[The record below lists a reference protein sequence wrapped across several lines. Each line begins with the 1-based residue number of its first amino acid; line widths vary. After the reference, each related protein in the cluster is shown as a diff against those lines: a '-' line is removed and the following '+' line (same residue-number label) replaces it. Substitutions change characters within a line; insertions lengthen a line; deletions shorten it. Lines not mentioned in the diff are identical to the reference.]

1 MLKRVATQS
10 LVVVTICW
18 FVAGLGGMSAL
29 AQLNAPQAPTTFTI
43 DGGSP
48 SQGTSF
54 VAAVFLITEPSGG
67 QNGDTLRGVMISN
80 SPASTPQAQ
89 GADIAQV
96 QLFIRDTSSPT
107 CSVNDFNT
115 SSGSNGLVAANWA
128 LVSSLSGPL
137 SGAFNTAIGSGGGVE
152 INTFIPFSDNTTRC
166 FAIVIQLSN
175 TATAERKFR
184 LQVAARK
191 GNDTLTAATTLN
203 SFENVIGEGP
213 SVTDQALGSSFN
225 TVTAGATN
233 QVLQILQ
240 LGDSE
245 RGTHGSSPN
254 GNLDPDGNPAVLTSV
269 KVHNANAPAPKADS
283 SDITAL
289 KLFYIPASGG
299 STCPV
304 PQSNGNPPAA
314 AVQIASLSGG
324 ALANFAT
331 TGVTFSGL
339 AIFVNDE
346 AASNSM
352 GCLYVVADL
361 LGINGRSF
369 KPTTAVSGVEGSSV
383 SFTDAPSGGAPAGTV
398 RTISGTAS
406 AGCETFVALVGIGPS
421 TIVRGTVGFD
431 ASNLNGRV
439 MEFRCVDSDA
449 DTSGV
454 TINSVTITQAS
465 GATAQPGSDI
475 SRIAIYQCAGT
486 CSSGDI
492 NASQRVGSATISS
505 FPVTIP
511 LSSALIPD
519 NGSDTFA
526 VVVDVPSGATVGRTI
541 QFTLMANVTE
551 GSVTLT
557 HGPVTDDLASAI
569 EAGPS
574 CDTSRVRIVPATP
587 SRVRFTQP
595 LQQRTIRVVI
605 YNNSGQTISIDDI
618 VELYDEL
625 LIVSTIPE
633 LPLTVNNRRRQI
645 LRVTVE
651 GPDEGLPVTLRRPY
665 FDITFTCA
673 DGTSDTRSA
682 SRVSQALEVRDVIV
696 EAAGEALRFFV
707 QGHSI
712 SGISVQLFDVM
723 GRVVGQADAEEPI
736 LVLKAQDRSGQRLA
750 RGVYL
755 YVVTV
760 RSSDGTVWRSEV
772 RKLIVR

>member
-1 MLKRVATQS
+1 MKRVAVQG
-10 LVVVTICW
+10 LVMGVCLFVVILNGLIC
-18 FVAGLGGMSAL
+18 L
-29 AQLNAPQAPTTFTI
+29 AQLNAPQTPNFTI

-48 SQGTSF
+48 SKGTSF

-67 QNGDTLRGVMISN
+67 QSGDTLKGIVISN
-80 SPASTPQAQ
+80 SPASAPQAQ
-89 GADIAQV
+89 GADVASV
-96 QLFIRDTSSPT
+96 SLYIRDTSSFS
-107 CSVNDFNT
+107 CSVSDFNT
-115 SSGSNGLVAANWA
+115 SSGSNGLVSANWS
-128 LVSSLSGPL
+128 LVSGVSGPL
-137 SGAFNTAIGSGGGVE
+137 SGNFNIAIGSGGGVE
-152 INTFIPFSDNTTRC
+152 ISTFIPFPDNTTRC

-175 TATAERKFR
+175 TATAGRKFR

-191 GNDTLTAATTLN
+191 GDNNLTAPTTLN
-203 SFENVIGEGP
+203 AFENVIKEGP
-213 SVTDQALGSSFN
+213 SVTDQALGSSFS
-225 TVTAGATN
+225 TVNAGATN

-245 RGTHGSSPN
+245 RGTNGSTN
-254 GNLDPDGNPAVLTSV
+254 GNLDPDGNSAVLTSV
-269 KVHNANAPAPKADS
+269 VVHNADAPAPKADS
-283 SDITAL
+283 SDIIAL
-289 KLFYIPASGG
+289 KLFYIPTSGG
-299 STCPV
+299 STCPA

-346 AASNSM
+346 AVGNNM

-361 LGINGRSF
+361 LGVNGRNF
-369 KPTTAVSGVEGSSV
+369 KTTTGVSGVEGPSG
-383 SFTDAPSGGAPAGTV
+383 SFTDVPPGGAPAGTV

-406 AGCETFVALVGIGPS
+406 AGCETFSALTGIGPS
-421 TIVRGTVGFD
+421 TILRGTVGFD

-439 MEFRCVDSDA
+439 MEFRCVDTDP
-449 DTSGV
+449 DTSSV

-465 GATAQPGSDI
+465 GATAQAGSDI

-486 CSSGDI
+486 CTSGDI
-492 NASQRVGSATISS
+492 NASQRVGSVTVTS

-526 VVVDVPSGATVGRTI
+526 VVVDVPTGATVGRTI
-541 QFTLMANVTE
+541 QFVLTANVTE

-557 HGPVTDDLASAI
+557 HGPVTDDLASTI
-569 EAGPS
+569 QAGPS
-574 CDTSRVRIVPATP
+574 CDLSQVRIVPATP

-595 LQQRTIRVVI
+595 SQQRTIRVVI
-605 YNNSGQTISIDDI
+605 YNNSGQTISIDDV

-625 LIVSTIPE
+625 LIVSTAPD
-633 LPLTVNNRRRQI
+633 LPVTVNNRRRQI

-651 GPDEGLPVTLRRPY
+651 GPEEVPATFWRPY

-673 DGTSDTRSA
+673 DGTSDTRPA
-682 SRVSQALEVRDVIV
+682 SRASQALEVRNVIA
-696 EAAGEALRFFV
+696 EAVGETLRFSV

-712 SGISVQLFDVM
+712 SGISVQLFDLM
-723 GRVVGQADAEEPI
+723 GRVVGQADADGP
-736 LVLKAQDRSGQRLA
+736 VVMLKAQDRSGQRLA
-750 RGVYL
+750 PGVYL
-755 YVVTV
+755 YIMTV
-760 RSSDGTVWRSEV
+760 RSPDGQVWRSEV